1 MAHDPPSTGPTGQGG
16 RPPHARNEPAGP
28 TPTAWALPEELRRA
42 FARTLVK
49 AVRVGGGY
57 GGGIYLLSADGRS
70 LVLVMVTGMPRSL
83 VRSWWR
89 VPLSGRLPAA
99 ECFRTGRGVF
109 LNDAE
114 ERVRRFPQF
123 AAALPYPF
131 GSLCV
136 PVRVAGEVRA
146 VVFVVRAAVGRAGAA
161 GVQRRR
167 LRAVVNRL
175 GTALAGHVTPGD
187 SLRYDGEPI
196 AVRLPGETITGVRVG
211 LFQWD
216 LETGTINADG
226 ECCAIL
232 GIRPGEY
239 QGPVSGV
246 TGRVLADDRH
256 ELEACVE
263 DADRAGRVLGRRFRV
278 LDRGGRPRSV
288 ELWGRVARGGD
299 AAGGGRLVGVVVD
312 VGQSAAAVE
321 AAERLPDGVFSLDQD
336 GRLTYANRR
345 LEELLGVARDELVGC
360 YPWDVVPWLSDPA
373 YEDRYRSAMLSQ
385 ESTSFVVCDPAGESL
400 VFYLFP
406 DVHGLTGRVVRSGV
420 PSGPELSGGGL
431 VQPPVGFGSAATG
444 PGALYHIV
452 HMASVL
458 TEAVTVRQV
467 CDVVVDQL
475 LPLSGGREM
484 AIYVVRD
491 RRMYLARQ
499 SGYPDGF
506 LDEFEG
512 VALDASLPGVQAL
525 TQGVPMFFES
535 PRQLLAAYPGIP
547 LDEMSAW
554 AFVPLI
560 ASGRQV
566 GSCIL
571 GFDRQRVFSAEE
583 RAALTA
589 LGGLVAQAL
598 ERARLFDLESA
609 LARGLQR
616 GLLPRRFPEVPGVVV
631 CARYLPGTQ
640 GMEIGGDWYD
650 VLTSERGVALCIG
663 DVEGHNVA
671 AAAVMGQLRS
681 AVGALA
687 GAGLPPQEVMRRVN
701 RQLADAESGLFASC
715 CYVELDQSS
724 GEATMVRAGHL
735 PPVLCHPDGRTEVVD
750 APGGTLLGVLPD
762 AEYPATTFR
771 LAPGD
776 LLALYTDGLVEEP
789 GEDLEHGID
798 ALRTRLAHTATA
810 SLDELADRLVGE
822 ARRNTDRPDD
832 IALLLAH

>member
-1 MAHDPPSTGPTGQGG
+1 M
-16 RPPHARNEPAGP
+16 
-28 TPTAWALPEELRRA
+28 
-42 FARTLVK
+42 
-49 AVRVGGGY
+49 
-57 GGGIYLLSADGRS
+57 
-70 LVLVMVTGMPRSL
+70 
-83 VRSWWR
+83 
-89 VPLSGRLPAA
+89 
-99 ECFRTGRGVF
+99 
-109 LNDAE
+109 
-114 ERVRRFPQF
+114 
-123 AAALPYPF
+123 
-131 GSLCV
+131 
-136 PVRVAGEVRA
+136 
-146 VVFVVRAAVGRAGAA
+146 
-161 GVQRRR
+161 
-167 LRAVVNRL
+167 VNRL
-175 GTALAGHVTPGD
+175 GAALAGYATTGD

-196 AVRLPGETITGVRVG
+196 AVRLPGETVTGVRVG

-216 LETGTINADG
+216 LEAGTINADG

-232 GIRPGEY
+232 GVRPGEY

-246 TGRVLADDRH
+246 IYRVLADDRH

-278 LDRGGRPRSV
+278 LDRGERPRSV
-288 ELWGRVARGGD
+288 ELWGRVVRDGTDG
-299 AAGGGRLVGVVVD
+299 AGPGRLVGVLID
-312 VGQSAAAVE
+312 VAQGAAAAE
-321 AAERLPDGVFSLDQD
+321 AVERLPDGVFSLDQD

-345 LEELLGVARDELVGC
+345 LEELLHTVRDELLGC

-385 ESTSFVVCDPAGESL
+385 EPTSFLARDPAGESL
-400 VFYLFP
+400 VFHLFP
-406 DVHGLTGRVVRSGV
+406 DVHGLTGRVVPAGPPGDAEV
-420 PSGPELSGGGL
+420 PGGQLPE
-431 VQPPVGFGSAATG
+431 PPAGFGSAATG

-458 TEAVTVRQV
+458 TEAVTVGQV

-484 AIYVVRD
+484 AVYVVRD
-491 RRMYLARQ
+491 RRMFLARQ

-525 TQGVPMFFES
+525 THGVPMFFES

-571 GFDRQRVFSAEE
+571 GFDRQRVFGAEE
-583 RAALTA
+583 RASLTA

-598 ERARLFDLESA
+598 ERARLFDMESA

-616 GLLPRRFPEVPGVVV
+616 GLLPRRFPEVPGMAVT
-631 CARYLPGTQ
+631 ARYLPGTQ

-681 AVGALA
+681 AVAALA

-715 CYVELDQSS
+715 CYVEWDRSS

-750 APGGTLLGVLPD
+750 APGGILLGVLPD
-762 AEYPATTFR
+762 AEYPALTFPF
-771 LAPGD
+771 APGD

-789 GEDLEHGID
+789 GEDVEHGID
-798 ALRTRLAHTATA
+798 ALRTRLAHTAAA

-822 ARRNTDRPDD
+822 ARRATDRPDD
-832 IALLLAH
+832 IALLLALLPPRP